1 MYQKKGG
8 GGEQRPVVNLKPLN
22 RDIPYEH
29 FKMEGIHMLKDLLK
43 KGDYLVKIDLKDA
56 YLTVPIWHKHQKY
69 LRFLWKDNMWE
80 FACLPFGLASAPRV
94 FTKLLKPV
102 VAVLRQM
109 GLRIII
115 YLDDILIMSKS
126 YDLALTHASTALNL
140 LEGLGFVVNYEKS
153 CLEPSQIIEF
163 LGFEI
168 NSQTLTILLPRD
180 KIRKIR
186 KKCLDLLDNPNTSVR
201 ELSKFLGLLTSSI
214 QAIFPA
220 PLHYRNLQ
228 FAKNQALRQ
237 SQSYETIVHLSYQAV
252 QEIQWWRDH
261 LIAWNGRAILR
272 QPIQLT
278 IETDASTKGWGA
290 HCQGISTGG
299 RWSPEEK
306 ELHINCLE
314 FLAGSFAV
322 KTFAKGMG
330 KVHILLLMDSVS
342 AVSYINKLGGT
353 HSFVLNSLAHD
364 LWTWCHVNLTAQHI
378 PGVTNTLADWESR
391 VFQDSSDWKLNP
403 QVFAAINKLWGPQG
417 IDLFASRLTR
427 QLPNFVSWKPDP
439 EALGTDAFAL
449 DWNQG
454 KGYAFPPFSLIGR
467 CLRQVQVQQVA
478 ELVIVT
484 SLASTSMVPFT
495 SGTLHRLPSSAST
508 GPLPFDEGSGSTP
521 TRPSPLSWVACFHRS
536 FETAQISPEVREILL
551 SAWRPNTTKSYASAW
566 NKWNS
571 WCVEHHCDP
580 ISPPLPAVLNFLCC
594 QFLAGHAYRSLN
606 VYRSALSAI
615 LPQVDAQ
622 KVGSHPLVSQ
632 FLRGVF
638 QLRPPLPGY
647 TETWDVAKVTCL

>member
-1 MYQKKGG
+1 
-8 GGEQRPVVNLKPLN
+8 
-22 RDIPYEH
+22 
-29 FKMEGIHMLKDLLK
+29 
-43 KGDYLVKIDLKDA
+43 
-56 YLTVPIWHKHQKY
+56 
-69 LRFLWKDNMWE
+69 MWE

-94 FTKLLKPV
+94 FTKLLNPV

-126 YDLALTHASTALNL
+126 YDLALTPASTALNL
-140 LEGLGFVVNYEKS
+140 LEGLGCVVNFEKS

-186 KKCLDLLDNPNTSVR
+186 KKCQDLLDNPNTSVR

-214 QAIFPA
+214 QAIFSA

-228 FAKNQALRQ
+228 FAKNQALSQ
-237 SQSYETIVHLSYQAV
+237 SRSYETIVRLSHQAV
-252 QEIQWWRDH
+252 QEIQWWKDH

-278 IETDASTKGWGA
+278 IETDASTKGWDA

-314 FLAGSFAV
+314 LLAGSLAV

-342 AVSYINKLGGT
+342 AVSYINKLGGGGT
-353 HSFVLNSLAHD
+353 LNSLAHD
-364 LWTWCHVNLTAQHI
+364 LWTWCLANHVNFTAQHI
-378 PGVTNTLADWESR
+378 PGVTNTLADWQSR

-403 QVFAAINKLWGPQG
+403 QVFAAITKLWGPLG

-449 DWNQG
+449 DWNQW

-467 CLRQVQVQQVA
+467 CRRQVQVQQVA

-484 SLASTSMVPFT
+484 PVLPAQAWYPLLLELCIDYPVLLPQDPSLLMRGQEVQPLDHRHLAGWLVSIDHSKRRKFLQRLGKSFYQPGAPILPSLIHQPGTSGIAGVWNTTVVPF
-495 SGTLHRLPSSAST
+495 HH
-508 GPLPFDEGSGSTP
+508 
-521 TRPSPLSWVACFHRS
+521 LS
-536 FETAQISPEVREILL
+536 Q
-551 SAWRPNTTKSYASAW
+551 
-566 NKWNS
+566 
-571 WCVEHHCDP
+571 
-580 ISPPLPAVLNFLCC
+580 
-594 QFLAGHAYRSLN
+594 QF
-606 VYRSALSAI
+606 
-615 LPQVDAQ
+615 
-622 KVGSHPLVSQ
+622 
-632 FLRGVF
+632 
-638 QLRPPLPGY
+638 
-647 TETWDVAKVTCL
+647 